1 MGEEEEALIQ
11 QTRIQQQHDDE
22 QQREQIQQ
30 QLHQQQLDEQQLE
43 NLLHQ
48 LEVQKHRQV
57 QQQQL
62 TELNQHLEHQQQLYL
77 QQEELRHQQL
87 EKRLGELQRRHV
99 TDKVNFLTGK
109 VFEVVLDC
117 KGSECESRIEEFEPK
132 RAPIA
137 RLIEEFALDVVREVN
152 NAKAVEGKTHF

>member
-57 QQQQL
+57 QQQ
-62 TELNQHLEHQQQLYL
+62 LYL
-77 QQEELRHQQL
+77 QQEELRHQQQQL